1 MVGFGQNREAGLCS
15 AAVMSRAGRLSRVW
29 GLSTDT
35 LVWVLFSSR
44 TLHCSSWPLEMPPSP
59 VLPKQEARAV
69 SSQKARAS
77 RDSSC
82 ILPRN
87 LKRETSL
94 CNRQEEL
101 PGYKSQL
108 VFESGTEGKLWINEF
123 ELRNKQSVH
132 KDDLPLGAGTLRF
145 PAVSLTSCQK
155 RLKCQSFVRN
165 SEVRT

>member
-1 MVGFGQNREAGLCS
+1 MGPFQQQDPALQLMALGNAAQPRAAQARSESGVLSESQGFQGLLLRPATQPES
-15 AAVMSRAGRLSRVW
+15 
-29 GLSTDT
+29 
-35 LVWVLFSSR
+35 
-44 TLHCSSWPLEMPPSP
+44 
-59 VLPKQEARAV
+59 
-69 SSQKARAS
+69 
-77 RDSSC
+77 
-82 ILPRN
+82 
-87 LKRETSL
+87 ETSL

-101 PGYKSQL
+101 PAYKSQL